1 MMSTSVFLFFLYM
14 HTPSSLFLLRHC
26 QTFLFFFTPTR
37 ESLER
42 GHLPFFF
49 DRNRSSHPSHVIDA
63 VSCDWMQ
70 HANIFETGKKTLLPF
85 PAASTDQAEE
95 KQTSGRIYK
104 VDEKITESYRGETND
119 RNHRN
124 LVAVQYLG
132 IHTKVSV
139 RGGIL
144 KIEPLVCRTMA
155 RVAELPSY
163 WPGVFLRLVSSKNNC
178 VCARRGRS
186 VDRRRRHRSVDA
198 RTSGLV
204 GSLRLNRC
212 DAVGNRPGSSTSCCD
227 ANTFL
232 SPKST
237 KNRSKETIK
246 TAVIE

>member
-1 MMSTSVFLFFLYM
+1 MFPPNPSISPRGFSQPSSFPFADFVGEGPPDCHARTVRLLYIKTNSNSCRLIAAFSSVCCASPMRSTQFLGYFFAIAPAMMSTSVFLFFLYM

-144 KIEPLVCRTMA
+144 KIEPLVCRTIA
-155 RVAELPSY
+155 
-163 WPGVFLRLVSSKNNC
+163 FLLAWGFSSFGFVEK
-178 VCARRGRS
+178 
-186 VDRRRRHRSVDA
+186 
-198 RTSGLV
+198 
-204 GSLRLNRC
+204 
-212 DAVGNRPGSSTSCCD
+212 
-227 ANTFL
+227 
-232 SPKST
+232 
-237 KNRSKETIK
+237 
-246 TAVIE
+246 